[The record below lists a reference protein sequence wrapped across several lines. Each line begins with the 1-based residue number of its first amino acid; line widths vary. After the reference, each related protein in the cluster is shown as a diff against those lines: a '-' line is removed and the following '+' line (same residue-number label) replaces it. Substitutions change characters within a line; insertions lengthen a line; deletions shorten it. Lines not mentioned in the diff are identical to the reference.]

1 MPLDVSDEDSV
12 VELIYKVDVC
22 LQYGENLEAREDA
35 YRQAEDYMNGV
46 PEEDM

>member
-1 MPLDVSDEDSV
+1 MDVSDEESV

-22 LQYGENLEAREDA
+22 LQYGENLEAKEE
-35 YRQAEDYMNGV
+35 YYKQSEQYMTSI